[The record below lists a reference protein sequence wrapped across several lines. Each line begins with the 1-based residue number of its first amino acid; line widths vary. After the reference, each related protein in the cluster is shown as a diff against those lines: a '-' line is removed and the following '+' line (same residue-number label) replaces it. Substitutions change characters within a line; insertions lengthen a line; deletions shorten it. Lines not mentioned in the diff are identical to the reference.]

1 VIVLG
6 AQWGDEGKGKIVDI
20 YSEFADTIV
29 RSTGGNNAG
38 HTLVVKGEKFIF
50 HLIPSG
56 VLHPGK
62 KCVIANGVVIDPKVL
77 LMEIDRLKER
87 GYLADDAQLKIG
99 LLANIILPYHVLLD
113 KAREEK
119 LGSRKIGT
127 TARGIGPCY
136 EDKVARVGIR
146 ACDLLRPESFAEK
159 LRANLEVKNF
169 LLKNYFGGEEV
180 PFQATLDGY
189 LAYGERLKPYLIDT
203 SLFINEEIARGA
215 KVLFEGAQGTLLDI
229 DHGTYPFVTSSNT
242 TAGGAC
248 TGSGV
253 GPTKIGGV
261 IGVSKAYATRVG
273 GGPFPTEL
281 FDEEG
286 QKIRDRG
293 KEYGS
298 TTGRPRRCG
307 WFDAPVVRY
316 ASRLNGLAGVAL
328 TKLDVLDEMDAIQIA
343 VGYRLGDQVITEIPD
358 DVEDLALVEPVFEMM
373 PGWHIDTSGCTTF
386 EKLPDRARAYIARIE
401 ALLGAPIVITSSGP
415 RREETII
422 RRIEP
427 LTSWIPGLFA

>member
-1 VIVLG
+1 MKSIIVIG

-20 YSEFADTIV
+20 YSEFADTIA

-56 VLHPGK
+56 ILHPGK

-77 LMEIDRLKER
+77 LSEVARLKER
-87 GYLADDAQLKIG
+87 GYLKDDAQLKVG
-99 LLANIILPYHVLLD
+99 LLANIIMPYHIVLD
-113 KAREEK
+113 RVREEK

-136 EDKVARVGIR
+136 EDKIARTGIR
-146 ACDLLRPESFAEK
+146 ACDLVHPDTLAEK
-159 LRANLEVKNF
+159 LEANLGIKNF
-169 LLKNYFGGEEV
+169 LLKNYYGADEL
-180 PFQATLDGY
+180 PFRAILDEY
-189 LAYGERLKPYLIDT
+189 LGYGERLKPYLIDT
-203 SLFINEEIARGA
+203 SSFLNEEINRGA
-215 KVLFEGAQGTLLDI
+215 KILFEGAQGTLLDI

-253 GPTKIGGV
+253 PPTKISGV

-286 QKIRDRG
+286 QRIRDRG
-293 KEYGS
+293 NEYGS

-316 ASRLNGLAGVAL
+316 ANRLNGLSGIAL
-328 TKLDVLDEMDAIQIA
+328 TKLDVLSGLPRIKVCVAYEIGGTRRDEVPLLLAEFEEAKPVYEQVEGWKEDISNAKEFGDLPKSAQKYVRLIEELSGVEISLVS
-343 VGYRLGDQVITEIPD
+343 VGPERNQTIVRRNP
-358 DVEDLALVEPVFEMM
+358 F
-373 PGWHIDTSGCTTF
+373 
-386 EKLPDRARAYIARIE
+386 RA
-401 ALLGAPIVITSSGP
+401 
-415 RREETII
+415 
-422 RRIEP
+422 
-427 LTSWIPGLFA
+427 

>member
-1 VIVLG
+1 M
-6 AQWGDEGKGKIVDI
+6 
-20 YSEFADTIV
+20 
-29 RSTGGNNAG
+29 
-38 HTLVVKGEKFIF
+38 
-50 HLIPSG
+50 
-56 VLHPGK
+56 
-62 KCVIANGVVIDPKVL
+62 IANGVVIDPKVL

-87 GYLADDAQLKIG
+87 GYMKDDAQLKVG
-99 LLANIILPYHVLLD
+99 LLANIILPYHVQLD

-119 LGSRKIGT
+119 LGNRKIGT

-136 EDKVARVGIR
+136 EDKIARTGIR
-146 ACDLLRPESFAEK
+146 ACDLIRPDTFAEK

-180 PFQATLDGY
+180 PFQETFDEY
-189 LAYGERLKPYLIDT
+189 VAYGERLKTYLIDT
-203 SLFINEEIARGA
+203 SFFVNDEIRRGA

-253 GPTKIGGV
+253 GPTRISGV

-286 QKIRDRG
+286 QAIRDRG
-293 KEYGS
+293 NEYGS

-316 ASRLNGLAGVAL
+316 ANRLNGLSGVAL
-328 TKLDVLDEMDAIQIA
+328 TKLDVL
-343 VGYRLGDQVITEIPD
+343 
-358 DVEDLALVEPVFEMM
+358 
-373 PGWHIDTSGCTTF
+373 SGLQRIKVCV
-386 EKLPDRARAYIARIE
+386 AYE
-401 ALLGAPIVITSSGP
+401 VDGV
-415 RREETII
+415 RRESVPLSLAEFEAVKPVYEQVEGWKEDISSAREFGDLPKAARKYVTMIEEITGVEISLVSVGADRNQTIV
-422 RRIEP
+422 RRNP
-427 LTSWIPGLFA
+427 FRA

>member
-1 VIVLG
+1 VKSVIVLG

-20 YSEFADTIV
+20 YSEFSDTIV
-29 RSTGGNNAG
+29 RPTGGNNAG

-56 VLHPGK
+56 ILHPGK

-87 GYLADDAQLKIG
+87 GYLKDDAQLKVG
-99 LLANIILPYHVLLD
+99 LLANIILPYHILLD

-119 LGSRKIGT
+119 LGDRKIGT

-136 EDKVARVGIR
+136 EDKIARVGIR

-159 LRANLEVKNF
+159 LRANLEAKNF

-180 PFQATLDGY
+180 PFQRTCDEY
-189 LAYGERLKPYLIDT
+189 LAYGERLKTYLIDT
-203 SLFINEEIARGA
+203 SLFINDEIAQGA

-229 DHGTYPFVTSSNT
+229 DHGTYPFVTSTNT

-253 GPTKIGGV
+253 GPTKIGAV

-273 GGPFPTEL
+273 GGPFPTEM

-293 KEYGS
+293 NEYGS

-316 ASRLNGLAGVAL
+316 ANRLNGLAGVAL
-328 TKLDVLDEMDAIQIA
+328 TKLDVLSGLPSVKVCVAYEIDG
-343 VGYRLGDQVITEIPD
+343 VRRDQVPLLLAEFAAAKPVYEQLEGWKEDISTAREFDDLPKAARKYVRKIEEITA
-358 DVEDLALVEPVFEMM
+358 VEVALVSV
-373 PGWHIDTSGCTTF
+373 G
-386 EKLPDRARAYIARIE
+386 PDRNQTIVRRNPFRA
-401 ALLGAPIVITSSGP
+401 
-415 RREETII
+415 
-422 RRIEP
+422 
-427 LTSWIPGLFA
+427 

>member
-1 VIVLG
+1 MKSVIVLG

-38 HTLVVKGEKFIF
+38 HTLVVKGEKFVF

-56 VLHPGK
+56 ILHPGK
-62 KCVIANGVVIDPKVL
+62 KCVIANGVVVDPKVL

-87 GYLADDAQLKIG
+87 GYVKDDAQLKIG
-99 LLANIILPYHVLLD
+99 LLAHIILPYHIRLD
-113 KAREEK
+113 MAREEK
-119 LGSRKIGT
+119 LGNRKIGT

-136 EDKVARVGIR
+136 EDKIARIGIR
-146 ACDLLRPESFAEK
+146 ACDLIRPDTFTEK
-159 LRANLEVKNF
+159 LRANLDMKNF
-169 LLKNYFGGEEV
+169 MLKNYFGGEEI
-180 PFQATLDGY
+180 PFQATLDEY
-189 LAYGERLKPYLIDT
+189 LAYGERMKAYLIDT
-203 SLFINEEIARGA
+203 SFFVNQEFQRGA

-253 GPTKIGGV
+253 GPTKVGAV
-261 IGVSKAYATRVG
+261 VGVSKAYATRVG

-286 QKIRDRG
+286 QKIRERG
-293 KEYGS
+293 NEYGS

-316 ASRLNGLAGVAL
+316 ANRLNGLAGVAL
-328 TKLDVLDEMDAIQIA
+328 TKLDVLSGLPRLKVC
-343 VGYRLGDQVITEIPD
+343 VGYEIDGVRQDEVPLCLAD
-358 DVEDLALVEPVFEMM
+358 FEAAKPVYEELEGWKEDISNSREFNDLPKAARKYVQMLEEVTGVEVSLVSV
-373 PGWHIDTSGCTTF
+373 G
-386 EKLPDRARAYIARIE
+386 PDRNQTILRRNPFRA
-401 ALLGAPIVITSSGP
+401 
-415 RREETII
+415 
-422 RRIEP
+422 
-427 LTSWIPGLFA
+427 

>member
-1 VIVLG
+1 LKSVIVLG

-29 RSTGGNNAG
+29 RATGGNNAG

-56 VLHPGK
+56 ILHPGK

-87 GYLADDAQLKIG
+87 GYVKDDAQLKIG
-99 LLANIILPYHVLLD
+99 LLANIILPYHIRLD

-119 LGSRKIGT
+119 LGNRKIGT

-136 EDKVARVGIR
+136 EDKIARIGIR
-146 ACDLLRPESFAEK
+146 ACDLVRPDTFTEK
-159 LRANLEVKNF
+159 LRANLDLKNF

-180 PFQATLDGY
+180 PFQATVDEY

-203 SLFINEEIARGA
+203 SLFINQEFKRGA

-253 GPTKIGGV
+253 GPTKVSGV
-261 IGVSKAYATRVG
+261 VGVSKAYATRVG

-281 FDEEG
+281 LDEEG

-293 KEYGS
+293 NEYGS

-316 ASRLNGLAGVAL
+316 ANRLNALSGVAL
-328 TKLDVLDEMDAIQIA
+328 TKLDVLSGLSRLKVCVAYEIGGVRQDEVPLSLADFEAAKPLYEEVEGWKEDITTAREFNDLPKAARKYVQMLEEVTGVEVSLVS
-343 VGYRLGDQVITEIPD
+343 VG
-358 DVEDLALVEPVFEMM
+358 
-373 PGWHIDTSGCTTF
+373 
-386 EKLPDRARAYIARIE
+386 PDRNQ
-401 ALLGAPIVITSSGP
+401 
-415 RREETII
+415 TII
-422 RRIEP
+422 RRNP
-427 LTSWIPGLFA
+427 FRA

>member
-1 VIVLG
+1 VKSVIVIG

-29 RSTGGNNAG
+29 RPTGGNNAG

-56 VLHPGK
+56 ILHPGK
-62 KCVIANGVVIDPKVL
+62 RCVISNGVVVDPKVL
-77 LMEIDRLKER
+77 LSEIGRLKER
-87 GYLADDAQLKIG
+87 GYLADDSQLKVG
-99 LLANIILPYHVLLD
+99 LLANVILPYHILLD

-119 LGSRKIGT
+119 LGNRKIGT

-136 EDKVARVGIR
+136 EDKIARTGIR
-146 ACDLLRPESFAEK
+146 LCDLVRPKAFEEK
-159 LRANLEVKNF
+159 LHAALELKNY
-169 LLKNYFGGEEV
+169 LLKNYYGVAEV
-180 PFQATLDGY
+180 PFQETYEEY
-189 LAYGERLKPYLIDT
+189 LAYGERLKVYLIDT
-203 SLFINEEIARGA
+203 SHFINDELRRGA

-253 GPTKIGGV
+253 SPTKIGAV
-261 IGVSKAYATRVG
+261 VGVSKAYATRVG

-281 FDEEG
+281 FDDEG
-286 QKIRDRG
+286 QGIRDRG
-293 KEYGS
+293 NEYGS

-316 ASRLNGLAGVAL
+316 AARLNGLSGLAL
-328 TKLDVLDEMDAIQIA
+328 TKLDVLSGMPRIKVCVA
-343 VGYRLGDQVITEIPD
+343 YEIGGARCD
-358 DVEDLALVEPVFEMM
+358 DVPLSLEEFEAAKPVFEQME
-373 PGWHIDTSGCTTF
+373 GWKEDVSSAREFGD
-386 EKLPDRARAYIARIE
+386 LPKAARKYVNMLEEVAGVEVSLVSVGADRNQ
-401 ALLGAPIVITSSGP
+401 
-415 RREETII
+415 TII
-422 RRIEP
+422 RKNPFR
-427 LTSWIPGLFA
+427 A

>member
-1 VIVLG
+1 MLG

-29 RSTGGNNAG
+29 RPTGGNNAG
-38 HTLVVKGEKFIF
+38 HTLVVKGEKFVF

-56 VLHPGK
+56 ILHPGK

-87 GYLADDAQLKIG
+87 GYLKDDAQLKIG
-99 LLANIILPYHVLLD
+99 LLAN
-113 KAREEK
+113 
-119 LGSRKIGT
+119 IGT

-136 EDKVARVGIR
+136 EDKIARVGIR

-159 LRANLEVKNF
+159 LRASLDVKNF

-180 PFQATLDGY
+180 PFQATLDEY
-189 LAYGERLKPYLIDT
+189 LAYGERLKSHLIDT
-203 SLFINEEIARGA
+203 SLFVNDEIAQGA

-253 GPTKIGGV
+253 GPTRIGSV

-281 FDEEG
+281 FDEVG

-293 KEYGS
+293 NEYGS

-316 ASRLNGLAGVAL
+316 ANRLNGLAGVAL
-328 TKLDVLDEMDAIQIA
+328 TKLDVLSGLPSVKMCVAYEIDGVRREQVPLSLTEFEAAKPVYEQVEGWKEDISTAREYGDLPKAARKYVQMIEEVTA
-343 VGYRLGDQVITEIPD
+343 VEVS
-358 DVEDLALVEPVFEMM
+358 LVSV
-373 PGWHIDTSGCTTF
+373 G
-386 EKLPDRARAYIARIE
+386 PDRNQTILRKNPFRA
-401 ALLGAPIVITSSGP
+401 
-415 RREETII
+415 
-422 RRIEP
+422 
-427 LTSWIPGLFA
+427 

>member
-1 VIVLG
+1 MKSIIVIG

-38 HTLVVKGEKFIF
+38 HTLVVRGEKFIF

-56 VLHPGK
+56 ILHPGK
-62 KCVIANGVVIDPKVL
+62 KCVIANGVVVDPKVL
-77 LMEIDRLKER
+77 LAEVDRLRER
-87 GYLADDAQLKIG
+87 GYLKDHAQLKVG
-99 LLANIILPYHVLLD
+99 LLANIIMPYHIVLD
-113 KAREEK
+113 RAREEK

-136 EDKVARVGIR
+136 EDKIARTGIR
-146 ACDLLRPESFAEK
+146 ACDLIHPDTFAEK
-159 LRANLEVKNF
+159 LAANLDLKNF
-169 LLKNYFGGEEV
+169 LLKHYYGAEEIS
-180 PFQATLDGY
+180 FQSCLEEYTG
-189 LAYGERLKPYLIDT
+189 YGERLKPYLIDT
-203 SLFINEEIARGA
+203 SSFLNEEINRGS

-253 GPTKIGGV
+253 GPTKISGV

-286 QKIRDRG
+286 QLIRDRG
-293 KEYGS
+293 NEYGS

-316 ASRLNGLAGVAL
+316 AHRLNHLAGIAL
-328 TKLDVLDEMDAIQIA
+328 TKLDVLSGLSRIKVCIGYDVGGTKRDEVPLSLPEFEAAKPVYEQVEGWKEDITTAKAFGDLPKAAQKYVRLLEEVSGVEVTLVS
-343 VGYRLGDQVITEIPD
+343 VGPERNQT
-358 DVEDLALVEPVFEMM
+358 
-373 PGWHIDTSGCTTF
+373 
-386 EKLPDRARAYIARIE
+386 
-401 ALLGAPIVITSSGP
+401 IV
-415 RREETII
+415 RRNPF
-422 RRIEP
+422 R
-427 LTSWIPGLFA
+427 S

>member
-1 VIVLG
+1 MKSVIVLG

-29 RSTGGNNAG
+29 RATGGNNAG

-56 VLHPGK
+56 ILHPGK

-87 GYLADDAQLKIG
+87 GFLTDDAQMKIG
-99 LLANIILPYHVLLD
+99 LLANIILPYHILLD

-119 LGSRKIGT
+119 LGNRKIGT

-136 EDKVARVGIR
+136 EDKIARIGIR
-146 ACDLLRPESFAEK
+146 ACDLVRPDTFTEK
-159 LRANLEVKNF
+159 LRANLDLKNF
-169 LLKNYFGGEEV
+169 LLKNYFRGEEV
-180 PFQATLDGY
+180 PFQATVDEY

-203 SLFINEEIARGA
+203 SLFINQEFKRGA

-253 GPTKIGGV
+253 GPTKV
-261 IGVSKAYATRVG
+261 SAVVGVSKAYATRVG

-281 FDEEG
+281 LDDEG

-293 KEYGS
+293 NEYGS

-316 ASRLNGLAGVAL
+316 ANRLNALAGVAL
-328 TKLDVLDEMDAIQIA
+328 TKLDVLSGLSRLKICVAYEIDGVRQDEVPLSLADFEAAKPVYEEVEGWKEDISTSREFNDLPKAARKYVQMIEEVTGVEVSLVS
-343 VGYRLGDQVITEIPD
+343 VG
-358 DVEDLALVEPVFEMM
+358 
-373 PGWHIDTSGCTTF
+373 
-386 EKLPDRARAYIARIE
+386 PDRNQ
-401 ALLGAPIVITSSGP
+401 
-415 RREETII
+415 TII
-422 RRIEP
+422 RRNP
-427 LTSWIPGLFA
+427 FRA